1 LHVAIKR
8 LKQRKEHAMT
18 NYTAHFYTEADW
30 AEITIKAPTPEL
42 ALQRARQIESEE
54 TETLDF
60 QSYDSGAGVE
70 HIEIRSADG
79 NTVAEW
85 RSKDLL
91 IRLAASE
98 LLEAL
103 KNQTEAAQAV
113 IDNWSNGDLAAAV
126 RGLDASIA
134 GARAAIAKATP
145 AA

>member
-1 LHVAIKR
+1 
-8 LKQRKEHAMT
+8 MT
-18 NYTAHFYTEADW
+18 NYIAHFYTEADW
-30 AEITIKAPTPEL
+30 AEITIKASTPEL
-42 ALQRARQIESEE
+42 ALRRARQIESEE

-60 QSYDSGAGVE
+60 QSYDSGAEVE

-85 RSKDLL
+85 RGKDLL

-103 KNQTEAAQAV
+103 RNQTEAAQAV

-126 RGLDASIA
+126 RGLDASID
-134 GARAAIAKATP
+134 GARAAITKATP
-145 AA
+145 TA